1 MGRGNGEKLQVD
13 PDNGKIL
20 YIGTR
25 ANGLFKS
32 TDEGLTWRRL
42 DGLDVTTTNNKN
54 GISFVL
60 LDGGKIFVGVS
71 RYGTVGDNMYVSS
84 DGGKSFG
91 AMKGGPQN
99 LMPGRAVVANGKL
112 VVTFAQGAGP
122 HADKARGEGME
133 EGGVWQYDIASG
145 RWTDISP
152 PLNRAYAGIT
162 VDPGNQQRMIV
173 STISHYQMRG
183 GIGDQ
188 FYETLDGGKRWNSIV
203 ANGVQIDSNGVS
215 WIAGSF
221 IHWTASIE
229 FDPFDTRRLMAV
241 SGNGVFVST
250 DIHAA
255 RPVWK
260 FEDMGW
266 KSPCR

>member
-1 MGRGNGEKLQVD
+1 M
-13 PDNGKIL
+13 
-20 YIGTR
+20 
-25 ANGLFKS
+25 
-32 TDEGLTWRRL
+32 
-42 DGLDVTTTNNKN
+42 
-54 GISFVL
+54 
-60 LDGGKIFVGVS
+60 
-71 RYGTVGDNMYVSS
+71 
-84 DGGKSFG
+84 
-91 AMKGGPQN
+91 
-99 LMPGRAVVANGKL
+99 
-112 VVTFAQGAGP
+112 
-122 HADKARGEGME
+122 ADKARGEGME

-229 FDPFDTRRLMAV
+229 FDPFDTRRLMACPATAC
-241 SGNGVFVST
+241 F
-250 DIHAA
+250 DRYPRAK
-255 RPVWK
+255 PVWK

-266 KSPCR
+266 KSRCR